1 MRAKIGKYPHW
12 FTTQR
17 AEHAYLEWR
26 HKKPAWDV
34 DERDYDWL
42 DKTVVKI
49 LDGWQTVL
57 YYTVNKIQ
65 SRRQQKVRVHVDD
78 WDVYEAQTTFSY
90 IILPV
95 LERLREE
102 KQGAPFVDDN
112 DVPATLRSTAKQ
124 QKKLEETGEI
134 DNKHFD
140 RWDYVLDAMIW
151 SFREIAEGKPGEEQF
166 FTGKM
171 DIKWTPVDVH
181 GNEVSEQDRE
191 LYRMDKGPDDT
202 HKVDW
207 EGLQAYE
214 DRIDYGL
221 RMFGRYFRGLWD

>member
-17 AEHAYLEWR
+17 AEHTYLEWR

-34 DERDYDWL
+34 DERDYNWL

-65 SRRQQKVRVHVDD
+65 SRKQQKVRVHVDD
-78 WDVYEAQTTFSY
+78 WDVWEAKTTFAH

-95 LERLREE
+95 LERLRDE

-112 DVPATLRSTAKQ
+112 DVPAALRSTAKQ

-140 RWDYVLDAMIW
+140 RWDYILDSMIW

-171 DIKWTPVDVH
+171 DIVWTPVDVH
-181 GNEVSEQDRE
+181 GNKVSEEDRKY
-191 LYRMDKGPDDT
+191 YRMDRGENDT
-202 HKVDW
+202 HEVDW

-221 RMFGRYFRGLWD
+221 RMFGKYFRGLWN

>member
-1 MRAKIGKYPHW
+1 MKAKIGKYPHW
-12 FTTQR
+12 FTVSR
-17 AEHAYLEWR
+17 VEDAYLEWR

-34 DERDYDWL
+34 DERDYDRL

-57 YYTVNKIQ
+57 YYTVNQIQ
-65 SRRQQKVRVHVDD
+65 SRKQQKVRVHVDD
-78 WDVYEAQTTFSY
+78 WDVYEAKTTFAH

-102 KQGAPFVDDN
+102 KHGAPFVEKE
-112 DVPATLRSTAKQ
+112 DVPKELHD
-124 QKKLEETGEI
+124 KKLTKKQKEQGEVGE
-134 DNKHFD
+134 NHFK

-151 SFREIAEGKPGEEQF
+151 SFREIVEDKPGEEQF
-166 FTGKM
+166 FTGKS
-171 DIKWTPVDVH
+171 DIVWTPVDEK
-181 GNEVSEQDRE
+181 GNEASEE
-191 LYRMDKGPDDT
+191 EHKYYRMDRGPNDT
-202 HKVDW
+202 SKIDW

-221 RMFGRYFRGLWD
+221 RMFGKYYRGLWD